1 MRMSIKAIYISMTLS
16 SRPLFFGF
24 TQLLFLGFD
33 KMTLWSHATVL
44 GRMYRHSVSL
54 RHTYLAEEFPSFTVV
69 SGMRW
74 LEIKKGYWRFSLVL
88 WILKPFLAC
97 SSLLFMSSDQL
108 SGTKSKQLS
117 ILERS
122 IIDTNWV
129 SEQFY
134 AGLANRMIWDLIL
147 EQSAIINRLLGDS
160 KRLMLSSSFWSIS
173 APDNPYP

>member
-1 MRMSIKAIYISMTLS
+1 MTLS
-16 SRPLFFGF
+16 TWKCLTTLFGF
-24 TQLLFLGFD
+24 SQLLFLGFD
-33 KMTLWSHATVL
+33 KTTLWIHAAVW

-69 SGMRW
+69 S
-74 LEIKKGYWRFSLVL
+74 EIKKGYWRFSLVL

-134 AGLANRMIWDLIL
+134 AGLANKMIWGLIL

-160 KRLMLSSSFWSIS
+160 KKLILSSSFWSLS